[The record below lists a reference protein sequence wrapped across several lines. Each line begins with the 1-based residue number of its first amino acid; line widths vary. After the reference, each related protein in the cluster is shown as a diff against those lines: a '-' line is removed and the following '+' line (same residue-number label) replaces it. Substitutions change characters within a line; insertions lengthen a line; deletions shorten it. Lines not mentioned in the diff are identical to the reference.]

1 MSHKFKNAF
10 AVLINEDD
18 DDLSEQVTMA
28 EPSTNKENITDNKSS
43 QLNHNSEE
51 KNKNEV
57 DKEEDKEEVKEE
69 DKDKDKYDDGDE
81 NKSET
86 PKDDRKSYRDRRS
99 KFNKHSNSDQSG
111 EWAHVDTRMVDTIKH
126 DDKLLD
132 NKKIYEESE
141 HYGEIGNDKKLND
154 YWTVWVHKN
163 DCKDWTLNGYQKRYI
178 INNIGSFWRFF
189 NNFQF
194 YDTVNNQFFIM
205 REEIAPIW
213 EDLNNKFGG
222 LCSLKI
228 DSVQRGFKTD
238 ISVEIFNIISMLIMN
253 ETFIQHNENING
265 ISFCVKRKSAFI
277 KIWTKVLYDE
287 TKFIEELPKTLMN
300 KFNTELQKQ
309 IRTPRDNF
317 KISIQYKEI
326 KPEYDI

>member
-10 AVLINEDD
+10 AVLIDEDD
-18 DDLSEQVTMA
+18 DDDLTEQVTMA
-28 EPSTNKENITDNKSS
+28 EPSTNKDNIIDNKP
-43 QLNHNSEE
+43 SELT
-51 KNKNEV
+51 
-57 DKEEDKEEVKEE
+57 KEEDESEEE
-69 DKDKDKYDDGDE
+69 DKDE
-81 NKSET
+81 NKKEVTESKQEDDEFKLET
-86 PKDDRKSYRDRRS
+86 SKDERKPYRDRRG
-99 KFNKHSNSDQSG
+99 KFNKNSEQSG
-111 EWAHVDTRMVDTIKH
+111 EWAHVETRMVDTIKH

-141 HYGEIGNDKKLND
+141 HYGEIGNDKKLNA